1 MGHGPPSDDR
11 QANRGAGS
19 GVGTISARDEDAPPA
34 VKAEGIGALLAGLT
48 PKTVRCYRCGA
59 ATRASSKAMTTSCT
73 NCFQRIDVQE
83 RVIKISSFGSEL
95 CTCGDVTI
103 TRRARSTTRVIV
115 AGGRVRIF
123 GEARG
128 LILAGEAVEVGPG
141 GVLLGGAVTP
151 ALELDPRARV
161 EGGPFRVSFDPLG
174 VLTSADEIKRLA
186 RGGEL
191 PSMDD
196 LRAMAA
202 RLRTSGEP
210 AESEAV
216 TA

>member
-1 MGHGPPSDDR
+1 VNHASASDDTR
-11 QANRGAGS
+11 LGGAES
-19 GVGTISARDEDAPPA
+19 GAPARDEDAPPA

-59 ATRASSKAMTTSCT
+59 STRASSKAMTTSCT
-73 NCFQRIDVQE
+73 RCFKRIEVQD
-83 RVIKISSFGSEL
+83 RVVKISSFGSEL

-103 TRRARSTTRVIV
+103 ARRARSTARVIL
-115 AGGRVRIF
+115 AGGRVRIL

-141 GVLLGGAVTP
+141 GVLIGGAVTP
-151 ALELDPRARV
+151 ALDLDPRARV

-186 RGGEL
+186 REGDVPG
-191 PSMDD
+191 MDE
-196 LRAMAA
+196 LRAIEA
-202 RLRTSGEP
+202 RLPRARNEPASGEAVP
-210 AESEAV
+210 A
-216 TA
+216 

>member
-1 MGHGPPSDDR
+1 VGHGPNGDDM
-11 QANRGAGS
+11 QEGRGAVAVAG
-19 GVGTISARDEDAPPA
+19 RDEDAPPA
-34 VKAEGIGALLAGLT
+34 VAADGIASLLAGLT
-48 PKTVRCYRCGA
+48 PKTVRCYRCGV

-73 NCFQRIDVQE
+73 NCFQRIDVRD

-103 TRRARSTTRVIV
+103 TRRARSTTKVIL

-151 ALELDPRARV
+151 SLELDPRARV

-174 VLTSADEIKRLA
+174 VLTSADEIRRLA
-186 RGGEL
+186 GGGEL
-191 PSMDD
+191 PSMDH
-196 LRAMAA
+196 LREIAA
-202 RLRTSGEP
+202 RLRTGERP
-210 AESEAV
+210 ERGDAV
-216 TA
+216 AAS